1 MSMSHRKDHVM
12 VRASEFQPGDIAR
25 LNQVLAG
32 AHLGRP
38 LSDPVDG
45 PPPGAP
51 APMIKVPIKRDAK
64 PLVIEAVV
72 QAARSAGQETPAL
85 SADRQSSAG
94 TVRPGEFFVSG
105 KKSGHGMGWIPS
117 PDGELAPVAPWVQT
131 AQHPVIA
138 LLDTGVQAHPWLDV
152 DHAPFLLQAEAME
165 GWPSHLPHDDRF
177 PDKSP
182 VGTHW
187 GHGTFIAGLIRQ
199 VAPQAQILSMPVMNS
214 AGLADD
220 SAVINALTWL
230 HDTSPVQPG
239 TVLMAFGRRAVAD
252 DPTLPDVRSAVR
264 KLIDKG
270 WKIVASAGND
280 GSDEPVYPAAFAA
293 RLPVISVGAAKSDHE
308 MERYSNFGSWVRT
321 TWIGTDMVS
330 VHPLTI
336 TDAGDQQISLNA
348 LANPALP
355 EIAPSYAWWSGTSFA
370 AAICA
375 AQVALGESRPG
386 LTLPLEAPHP

>member
-1 MSMSHRKDHVM
+1 MIRV
-12 VRASEFQPGDIAR
+12 
-25 LNQVLAG
+25 
-32 AHLGRP
+32 
-38 LSDPVDG
+38 PVEQ
-45 PPPGAP
+45 
-51 APMIKVPIKRDAK
+51 DAD
-64 PLVIEAVV
+64 PLVIEAAS

-94 TVRPGEFFVSG
+94 TVRPGEFLVSG

-131 AQHPVIA
+131 EPHPVIA
-138 LLDTGVQAHPWLDV
+138 LLDTGVQPHAWLDAG
-152 DHAPFLLQAEAME
+152 HAPFLLQAEAME
-165 GWPSHLPHDDRF
+165 GWVSLLAHDDQF
-177 PDKSP
+177 PDKSQ

-199 VAPQAQILSMPVMNS
+199 VAPQARVLSMPVMNS

-239 TVLMAFGRRAVAD
+239 IVLMAFGRRAVAD
-252 DPTLPDVRSAVR
+252 DPTLPDVRRAVR
-264 KLIDKG
+264 KLIDDG
-270 WKIVASAGND
+270 WTIVASAGND
-280 GSDEPVYPAAFAA
+280 GSDQPVYPAAFAA
-293 RLPVISVGAAKSDHE
+293 GLPVISVGAAKSDLE
-308 MERYSNFGSWVRT
+308 LEKYSNFGSWVRT

-330 VHPLTI
+330 IHPLTI
-336 TDAGDQQISLNA
+336 TDAGEQQISRMA

-355 EIAPSYAWWSGTSFA
+355 EIAESYAWWSGTSFA

-375 AQVALGESRPG
+375 AQVALGEPRPG
-386 LTLPLEAPHP
+386 LTLPLEAAHP